1 MSSNRQRGEKL
12 MLIGTDEFLNIQIDK
27 PIQLIAHKPTDDKL
41 IGKNPTTII
50 VDEIQ
55 ALIPNGIPEFLSGPL
70 QFRGHES
77 QMNPIKSIKLT
88 KPQEFRTTMRNRI
101 LYMEAKQ
108 QIFRE
113 YPAFMAGLVP
123 WDESMEI
130 TQHVVEAGSIDYGMV
145 FMFHCFNILLD
156 DGELPG

>member
-12 MLIGTDEFLNIQIDK
+12 MLIGTDEFLNINIDK
-27 PIQLIAHKPTDDKL
+27 PIQ
-41 IGKNPTTII
+41 
-50 VDEIQ
+50 
-55 ALIPNGIPEFLSGPL
+55 S
-70 QFRGHES
+70 
-77 QMNPIKSIKLT
+77 MNPIKSIKLT
-88 KPQEFRTTMRNRI
+88 NSQEFRTTMKDRI